1 MKRGILILAILIF
14 VLSAVFCT
22 GCTVVDNSVLSDD
35 GFWRYEINEDNTIC
49 VTGIVEM
56 RSEIVIPEEID
67 GYAVSA
73 LSDKLF
79 VLIDD
84 GVENKKFEGVYAD
97 NNVLTS
103 VTINAKIKE
112 IPNMCFYI
120 CKKLTVVNLPDTLE
134 RINDFAF
141 YGCNSLEKIILP
153 ESCNS
158 LGAYTFRECGKLNEV
173 VIKSNNIPDIG
184 DKCFYMVDNKASD
197 DEQYYIIPELNIV
210 VDDINAYNIDK
221 LEELRKDTRNNSYKY
236 WKEYVNADKV
246 VSIGVNE

>member
-1 MKRGILILAILIF
+1 MKRSIF
-14 VLSAVFCT
+14 IIATIIFTFTAVFCT
-22 GCTVVDNSVLSDD
+22 GCTVVDNSVLSED
-35 GFWRYEINEDNTIC
+35 GCWRYEINADDTIC
-49 VTGIVEM
+49 ITGIVEM
-56 RSEIVIPEEID
+56 KSEIVIPEAID
-67 GYAVSA
+67 GHTVSA

-84 GVENKKFEGVYAD
+84 GAENKKYKGVYAD

-120 CKKLTVVNLPDTLE
+120 CRNLTVVNLPNTLE
-134 RINDFAF
+134 SIKDFAF

-197 DEQYYIIPELNIV
+197 DEQYYIIPELKII
-210 VDDINAYNIDK
+210 VDDINAYSIDK

-246 VSIGVNE
+246 VSIGVDE